1 MSYTNLSYRCYY
13 IPFLA
18 AIYYYILSSRYVVK
32 FFEFNVPDE
41 NYASIS
47 KSIIL
52 LILLFVSCRIID
64 INHSHFCHDKLCD
77 DALLNYCINIANTI
91 SNDNNS
97 NDNNSNDNNS
107 NDNNIAN
114 TISND
119 NNSND
124 NNTVS

>member
-32 FFEFNVPDE
+32 FFEFNVPEE
-41 NYASIS
+41 NYALIS

-77 DALLNYCINIANTI
+77 DELLNYCINIVNTI
-91 SNDNNS
+91 NNDNNS
-97 NDNNSNDNNS
+97 NDNNSNDT
-107 NDNNIAN
+107 I
-114 TISND
+114 TIS
-119 NNSND
+119 
-124 NNTVS
+124 

>member
-18 AIYYYILSSRYVVK
+18 AIYYYILSTRYVVK
-32 FFEFNVPDE
+32 FFECNVPDE

-77 DALLNYCINIANTI
+77 AELLNYCINITI
-91 SNDNNS
+91 NNDDSINNDDTIN
-97 NDNNSNDNNS
+97 ND
-107 NDNNIAN
+107 
-114 TISND
+114 
-119 NNSND
+119 
-124 NNTVS
+124 

>member
-52 LILLFVSCRIID
+52 LILLYVSCRIID

-77 DALLNYCINIANTI
+77 DELLNYCINIT
-91 SNDNNS
+91 NNL
-97 NDNNSNDNNS
+97 NNNNL
-107 NDNNIAN
+107 NN
-114 TISND
+114 
-119 NNSND
+119 NNL
-124 NNTVS
+124 NNNNLNNNK

>member
-91 SNDNNS
+91 NNDDNS
-97 NDNNSNDNNS
+97 N
-107 NDNNIAN
+107 A
-114 TISND
+114 T
-119 NNSND
+119 
-124 NNTVS
+124 NTVS